1 MIKIPMSAS
10 FFFFFFVFLFI
21 FFFFYFVSMINLVLS
36 ILNISYLMI
45 AELSHAW
52 CACSGTPWIRKFPYL
67 CIREILVVTCSHVDI
82 RPSVRPLVRPHHKHT
97 NICKRKTQSTGM
109 ATQMQLE
116 IFLAGYSVATLVLW
130 SRDSSELKQ
139 QQRQKGNG
147 FRLVKQ

>member
-1 MIKIPMSAS
+1 MIKIPTSAS

-36 ILNISYLMI
+36 ILNIWYLMI

-97 NICKRKTQSTGM
+97 NICKRKTQSRGM
-109 ATQMQLE
+109 AIQMQLE
-116 IFLAGYSVATLVLW
+116 IFFG
-130 SRDSSELKQ
+130 RDIAWPPSSCEAETVVSLSNVKTTTAKKQ
-139 QQRQKGNG
+139 W
-147 FRLVKQ
+147 V